1 MSVKSMG
8 YFNQFVN
15 FHSFLYS
22 GVRNFVKLVTSAAS
36 NVVLMKEL
44 KWRRERKP
52 HVSDGFFCLLLRSL
66 RALFMVK

>member
-1 MSVKSMG
+1 MLAKSMG
-8 YFNQFVN
+8 YFNQSVN
-15 FHSFLYS
+15 SHNFLYS

-52 HVSDGFFCLLLRSL
+52 HVSDRFFCLSLRSS